1 MQEETLES
9 VVFSFS
15 LPHSLES
22 DCLEIG
28 FFGRQNISSSE
39 VSSASSTVLE
49 KPKERIIHTPGRT
62 HIRIRSPRLTAS
74 GL

>member
-1 MQEETLES
+1 MQGRALGS

-15 LPHSLES
+15 LPNSLES

-28 FFGRQNISSSE
+28 FLGRQNISYSE